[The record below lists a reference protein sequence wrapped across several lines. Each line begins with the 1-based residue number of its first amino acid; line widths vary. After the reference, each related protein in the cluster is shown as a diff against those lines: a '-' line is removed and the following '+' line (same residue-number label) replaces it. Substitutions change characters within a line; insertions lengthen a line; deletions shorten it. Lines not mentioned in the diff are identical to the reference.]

1 MKELEEKAK
10 KIKCVICDLDGVL
23 TNGNIFIDNDN
34 NELKSFNIQDGLGL
48 RLLLSAGI
56 EVAIITGS
64 VNKVVDIRMKQ
75 LKINHYFKGQ
85 INKKNAYLE
94 LKSRLNLTD
103 DEFAYIGDD
112 LPDLEIM
119 QEVGLSVAVA
129 NAVKEVKARS
139 FWNTEYAGGQ
149 GAVRE
154 VCDYILAVQGKSEIA
169 LERYLA

>member
-75 LKINHYFKGQ
+75 LIPTLLPSQYIRFYISSYYFLAG
-85 INKKNAYLE
+85 IHGLE
-94 LKSRLNLTD
+94 
-103 DEFAYIGDD
+103 
-112 LPDLEIM
+112 P
-119 QEVGLSVAVA
+119 
-129 NAVKEVKARS
+129 
-139 FWNTEYAGGQ
+139 
-149 GAVRE
+149 
-154 VCDYILAVQGKSEIA
+154 
-169 LERYLA
+169 